1 MLVLALWAHFPN
13 SYDSGINTVVM
24 LHLLLLLLLLLFNA
38 IHLLMKQTKIH

>member
-24 LHLLLLLLLLLFNA
+24 LHLLLLLLFNA